1 MKLYIYIIFL
11 LFYSCNDLVE
21 ESGPLDYNGLITE
34 GWNNFMQ
41 GEYAKSQEF
50 FNDVLTTDASIIN
63 YYHSEAYLGLG
74 FSTLF
79 EAKDI
84 LGTDS

>member
-1 MKLYIYIIFL
+1 MLFL
-11 LFYSCNDLVE
+11 SCDDLRE

-34 GWNNFMQ
+34 GWSSFMQ
-41 GEYAKSQEF
+41 GNYIESQEF
-50 FNDVLTTDASIIN
+50 FLNVLEIDPSLIS
-63 YYHSEAYLGLG
+63 YKSEAYLGLG

-84 LGTDS
+84 VGIDSLSFLNRFN